1 MFELLIYMFENYLS
15 AQSKLDFNNMSLE
28 LEAAGFDNDEIKIA
42 FDWFTQ
48 LKVMS
53 DKVPLKLKNRTKPKL
68 RIYTANEI
76 EKISPDALGFLIFLE
91 QAQVL
96 NDYER
101 EIIIDRSMALNQNFI
116 SIDEIRWIVMMTL
129 WNNGENVKEIG
140 FILRICFQ
148 EISEKI
154 RIDKLICKSMK
165 ILTNI

>member
-15 AQSKLDFNNMSLE
+15 SQNKLDFNNMSLE
-28 LEAAGFDNDEIKIA
+28 LEAAGFDNDEIKDA

-53 DKVPLKLKNRTKPKL
+53 DKVPLKLKSRSKPKL
-68 RIYTANEI
+68 RIYTANEK
-76 EKISPDALGFLIFLE
+76 EKVSSDALGFLIFLE

-96 NDYER
+96 NDFER

-129 WNNGENVKEIG
+129 WNNGKENDYLFVEDALYQKEQ
-140 FILRICFQ
+140 FSLH
-148 EISEKI
+148 
-154 RIDKLICKSMK
+154 
-165 ILTNI
+165 